1 MTAPRKTATK
11 RAAPTRPAGVKA
23 PQDHLK
29 PAAQR
34 EAEAAEELE
43 FEHKGVT
50 YVGPPNLERTKGVAR
65 AIDQQRVTVALELL
79 LSKEEFRKFLDTDPY
94 DSEYAEMLNAWSE
107 AAGFTDLGN

>member
-1 MTAPRKTATK
+1 MTAPKKAPTK
-11 RAAPTRPAGVKA
+11 RTAPRRLATAPK

-43 FEHKGVT
+43 FEHNGVT
-50 YVGPPNLERTKGVAR
+50 YTAPANLDRTKGVAR
-65 AIDQQRVTVALELL
+65 AIDNQRVTIALELL

-94 DSEYAEMLNAWSE
+94 DSEYAQMINAWAE